1 VAIERHHNP
10 VVNFRMGRGAYH
22 SCLES
27 GGPAGVKSDTVNG
40 SVNTPIQVSG
50 MNRLSALKALTDIPR
65 YFCWTR
71 FGTEAGQT
79 IAQIIERT
87 ERERIAGC
95 GMFLWGIGNAIGP
108 SIIRLLQV
116 SDQPE
121 ALFSPISSAPRQCD
135 TNPSA
140 TVAWTEA
147 TGVDGEPFRL
157 PEHAL
162 VTSRY
167 DPASAKLTH
176 YALICYSEQ
185 PLALSKSGST
195 VRFQA
200 VRNLVSQRPV
210 GASQTTAIVEFD
222 CECVDDSR
230 SYDVAM
236 RVRLIAPYFICLHH
250 PVSINSG
257 EAATGNQ
264 GALPF

>member
-1 VAIERHHNP
+1 
-10 VVNFRMGRGAYH
+10 MGRGAYH

>member
-1 VAIERHHNP
+1 
-10 VVNFRMGRGAYH
+10 M
-22 SCLES
+22 
-27 GGPAGVKSDTVNG
+27 
-40 SVNTPIQVSG
+40 
-50 MNRLSALKALTDIPR
+50 ALTGIPR

-79 IAQIIERT
+79 IAQIIERK
-87 ERERIAGC
+87 ERERGAGC
-95 GMFLWGIGNAIGP
+95 GLFLWGIGNAVGP

-121 ALFSPISSAPRQCD
+121 AIFSPISSAPRQCD

-140 TVAWTEA
+140 TVDWTEA
-147 TGVDGEPFRL
+147 IGVDGEPFRI

-162 VTSRY
+162 VTSRF
-167 DPASAKLTH
+167 DPAFPKRTH
-176 YALICYSEQ
+176 YALVCYSEQ
-185 PLALSKSGST
+185 PLTLSKSGST

-210 GASQTTAIVEFD
+210 GASQTTAIVEYD
-222 CECVDDSR
+222 TTCLSDSR

-236 RVRLIAPYFICLHH
+236 RVRLIAPYFIRLHH
-250 PVSINSG
+250 PVSLNSG
-257 EAATGNQ
+257 EAAPGNQ